1 MYEGGEQMTQPVA
14 PEGANTW
21 ILGTRKGAWA
31 LRDGGRDGRMSE
43 PWFFGMQVHHVV
55 QDPRGGGTLLAAVR
69 TGHLG
74 PTIYRSTDGGR
85 NWKEAERPPRFKTKE
100 EYANSPLDADD
111 GRRQGL
117 TVDHM
122 FFLAPGHG
130 GQRSVWFAG
139 SSPIGLFK
147 SEDDGVTWDG
157 VSGFNDN
164 PALAKWCYNFAPG
177 TPDGQKCHSVQVDPS
192 DPKRL
197 LVGLS
202 GGGLCL
208 SDDQGDSWRPVN
220 GGVAMD
226 FAPPKEDGSEYE
238 YGHDPHDAVIHPANP
253 RRWYHQNHCG
263 IYRLDWQ
270 EGSNPQRWERIGN
283 NMPKEV
289 GDIGFPM
296 TCHPKDDKTIW
307 VVPMDGGTVWPRT
320 SVNGK
325 PAVFRSRDGG
335 ESWQRLDRGL
345 PPRAWHTVLRQAM
358 AHKGG
363 ASLDLAFGTTSGEV
377 WGSADEGDSWRNL
390 ATGLPK
396 IMSVTAARLD

>member
-1 MYEGGEQMTQPVA
+1 
-14 PEGANTW
+14 
-21 ILGTRKGAWA
+21 
-31 LRDGGRDGRMSE
+31 
-43 PWFFGMQVHHVV
+43 VV
-55 QDPRGGGTLLAAVR
+55 LW
-69 TGHLG
+69 
-74 PTIYRSTDGGR
+74 RSGSSR
-85 NWKEAERPPRFKTKE
+85 CAERPPRFRSKE
-100 EYANSPLDADD
+100 EYETSALANDDA
-111 GRRQGL
+111 RRQGL
-117 TVDHM
+117 TLDHV
-122 FFLAPGHG
+122 FFLAPAHVSQPG
-130 GQRSVWFAG
+130 VWYAG

-164 PALAKWCYNFAPG
+164 PLLSSWCYNFAPG
-177 TPDGQKCHSVQVDPS
+177 TPDGPKCHSVQVDPLS
-192 DPKRL
+192 PQRM

-202 GGGLCL
+202 GGGLFL
-208 SDDQGDSWRPVN
+208 SDDKGSSWRPIN
-220 GGVAMD
+220 SGVAMD

-238 YGHDPHDAVIHPANP
+238 FGHDPHDAVIHPANP

-270 EGSNPQRWERIGN
+270 DGSKEQRWKRIGN
-283 NMPKEV
+283 NMPKDV

-296 TCHPKDDKTIW
+296 TCHPKDDRTVW

-325 PAVFRSRDGG
+325 PAVFRTRDAG

-345 PPRAWHTVLRQAM
+345 PSRGWHTVLRQAM
-358 AHKGG
+358 AHNGG
-363 ASLDLAFGTTSGEV
+363 APLRLAFGTTSGEV
-377 WGSADEGDSWRNL
+377 WGSADEGDSWQIL

>member
-1 MYEGGEQMTQPVA
+1 MTQPIA

-21 ILGTRKGAWA
+21 ILGTRKGAWV
-31 LRDGGRDGRMSE
+31 LRNGNGQGGLDE

-55 QDPRGGGTLLAAVR
+55 QDPRRGETLIAAVR

-85 NWKEAERPPRFKTKE
+85 TWKEAEKPPRFKAKE
-100 EYANSPLDADD
+100 EYANSALDADD
-111 GRRQGL
+111 ARRQGL
-117 TVDHM
+117 TLDHV
-122 FFLAPGHG
+122 FFLAPGHV
-130 GQRSVWFAG
+130 GQPGVWFAG

-147 SEDDGVTWDG
+147 SEDDGITWDG
-157 VSGFNDN
+157 VAGFNDN
-164 PALAKWCYNFAPG
+164 PALSKWCYNFAPG
-177 TPDGQKCHSVQVDPS
+177 TPDGPKCHSVQVDPS
-192 DPKRL
+192 NPKRL
-197 LVGLS
+197 LLGLS

-208 SDDQGDSWRPVN
+208 SDDLGDSWRPVN

-270 EGSNPQRWERIGN
+270 DGATQQRWKRIGN

-296 TCHPKDDKTIW
+296 TCHPKDDSVIW

-320 SVNGK
+320 SVEGK

-345 PPRAWHTVLRQAM
+345 PPRAWHTVLRQSM
-358 AHKGG
+358 AHNGR
-363 ASLDLAFGTTSGEV
+363 ASLKLAFGTTSGEV
-377 WGSADEGDSWRNL
+377 WGSDDEGDSWQSL
-390 ATGLPK
+390 VTGMPK

>member
-1 MYEGGEQMTQPVA
+1 MTQPIA

-31 LRDGGRDGRMSE
+31 LRDAGRQGGLSE

-55 QDPRGGGTLLAAVR
+55 QDPRREGTLLAAVR

-74 PTIYRSTDGGR
+74 PTVYRSTDGGR
-85 NWKEAERPPRFKTKE
+85 NWKESEQPPCFKAKE
-100 EYANSPLDADD
+100 EYANSALDADD
-111 GRRQGL
+111 ARRQGL
-117 TVDHM
+117 ILDHV
-122 FFLAPGHG
+122 FFLAPGHSSQPG
-130 GQRSVWFAG
+130 VWFAG

-147 SEDDGVTWDG
+147 SEDDGVTWNG
-157 VSGFNDN
+157 VAGFNDN
-164 PALAKWCYNFAPG
+164 PALSKWCYNFAPG

-208 SDDQGDSWRPVN
+208 SDNQGESWRPMN

-226 FAPPKEDGSEYE
+226 FAPPKEDGTEYE
-238 YGHDPHDAVIHPANP
+238 FGHDPHDAVIHPANP

-263 IYRLDWQ
+263 IYRLDW
-270 EGSNPQRWERIGN
+270 EDGNGSPRWKRIGN

-296 TCHPKDDKTIW
+296 TCHPRDDKTIW

-320 SVNGK
+320 SVNGQ

-345 PPRAWHTVLRQAM
+345 PSRAWHTVLRQSM
-358 AHKGG
+358 AHNGG
-363 ASLDLAFGTTSGEV
+363 TSPDLAFGTTSGEV
-377 WGSADEGDSWRNL
+377 WGSKDEGDSWRSMV
-390 ATGLPK
+390 TGLPK
-396 IMSVTAARLD
+396 IMSITTARLD

>member
-1 MYEGGEQMTQPVA
+1 MTQPVA

-31 LRDGGRDGRMSE
+31 FRDGRLDE

-55 QDPRGGGTLLAAVR
+55 QDPRGTGTLLAAVR

-74 PTIYRSTDGGR
+74 PTVYRSNDGGR
-85 NWKEAERPPRFKTKE
+85 NWKESDKPPRFKAKE
-100 EYANSPLDADD
+100 EYSDSALAADD
-111 GRRQGL
+111 ARRQGL
-117 TVDHM
+117 TLDHV
-122 FFLAPGHG
+122 FFLAPGHASRRG
-130 GQRSVWFAG
+130 LWFAG
-139 SSPIGLFK
+139 VSPIGLFK
-147 SEDDGVTWDG
+147 SEDDGVTWEG
-157 VSGFNDN
+157 VAGFNDN
-164 PALAKWCYNFAPG
+164 PALSEWCSNFAPG
-177 TPDGQKCHSVQVDPS
+177 TPDGQKCHSVQVDPLN
-192 DPKRL
+192 PGRL

-208 SDDQGDSWRPVN
+208 SDDQGASWRPLN
-220 GGVAMD
+220 TGVAMD
-226 FAPPKEDGSEYE
+226 FAPPREDGSEYE
-238 YGHDPHDAVIHPANP
+238 FGHDPHDAVIHPANP

-270 EGSNPQRWERIGN
+270 GGIDAVAAQRWTRIGN

-296 TCHPKDDKTIW
+296 TCHPKDDNTIW

-320 SVNGK
+320 SVEGK

-345 PPRAWHTVLRQAM
+345 PSRAWHTVLRQAM
-358 AHKGG
+358 AHNGG
-363 ASLDLAFGTTSGEV
+363 ASPELAFGTTSGEV
-377 WGSADEGDSWRNL
+377 WGSADEGDSWRSL
-390 ATGLPK
+390 AGGLPK

>member
-1 MYEGGEQMTQPVA
+1 MTQPVA

-31 LRDGGRDGRMSE
+31 LRNDGRDGRMDE

-55 QDPRGGGTLLAAVR
+55 QDPRGQGHLLAAVR

-85 NWKEAERPPRFKTKE
+85 GWKESEKPPRFKAKE
-100 EYANSPLDADD
+100 EYVNSALDADD

-117 TVDHM
+117 TLDHV
-122 FFLAPGHG
+122 FFLSPGHASQPG
-130 GQRSVWFAG
+130 VWFAG

-147 SEDDGVTWDG
+147 SEDDGVTWEG
-157 VSGFNDN
+157 VAGFNDN
-164 PALAKWCYNFAPG
+164 PSLAKWCYNFAPG
-177 TPDGQKCHSVQVDPS
+177 TPDGPKCHSVQVDPS
-192 DPKRL
+192 NPKRL
-197 LVGLS
+197 LVGMS

-208 SDDQGDSWRPVN
+208 SDDQGNSWRPVN

-226 FAPPKEDGSEYE
+226 FAPPREDGSEYE

-270 EGSNPQRWERIGN
+270 DNEPQRWKRIGN
-283 NMPKEV
+283 NMPKDV

-345 PPRAWHTVLRQAM
+345 PSHAWHTVLRQAM
-358 AHKGG
+358 AHSGN
-363 ASLDLAFGTTSGEV
+363 ASVNLAFGTTSGEV
-377 WGSADEGDSWRNL
+377 WGSVDEGDSWRNL
-390 ATGLPK
+390 ASGLPK
-396 IMSVTAARLD
+396 IMSVTASRLD